1 MLVVRKELFYAV
13 GQFRSEFSGA
23 QDYDLVLRLSTLT
36 QAIHHVPKILY
47 HWRKIPGSAASEVDA
62 KPEALDAGR
71 RALEEH
77 VRGKIPRA
85 SVEPGL
91 LPGLFRVRYGLHENP
106 LASLCILAS
115 GRAASVEE
123 RGSVDLLDNLVQSI
137 AAKTDYRNYE
147 IVVVD
152 DGNLGE
158 ATRRAANGIH
168 CRQVSFP
175 GPHRPFN
182 FSRKANFAWK
192 QARGRYIVLLNDD
205 LEVIA
210 RDWLGSMIELLEC
223 KEIGVVG
230 AKLLFPDGRIQHAGI
245 VLGVN
250 GGAAHIYHGF
260 PDLVG
265 YNAFTHVV
273 RNYSAVTAACM
284 ATRREVLEATGGFD
298 ERLPID
304 YNDVDFCLK
313 AIERG
318 YRVVYTPHAELLHF
332 EGSSIPRATQ
342 NPREV
347 ALFRERWALY
357 LQCDP
362 HYNPNLMRRSVD
374 FSIDPEVANWPAN
387 G

>member
-1 MLVVRKELFYAV
+1 MVIGDDDHFASIRRKGITGTSVRPK
-13 GQFRSEFSGA
+13 
-23 QDYDLVLRLSTLT
+23 LS
-36 QAIHHVPKILY
+36 
-47 HWRKIPGSAASEVDA
+47 
-62 KPEALDAGR
+62 
-71 RALEEH
+71 
-77 VRGKIPRA
+77 
-85 SVEPGL
+85 
-91 LPGLFRVRYGLHENP
+91 
-106 LASLCILAS
+106 
-115 GRAASVEE
+115 
-123 RGSVDLLDNLVQSI
+123 RGSQ
-137 AAKTDYRNYE
+137 
-147 IVVVD
+147 
-152 DGNLGE
+152 
-158 ATRRAANGIH
+158 
-168 CRQVSFP
+168 P
-175 GPHRPFN
+175 
-182 FSRKANFAWK
+182 
-192 QARGRYIVLLNDD
+192 
-205 LEVIA
+205 
-210 RDWLGSMIELLEC
+210 
-223 KEIGVVG
+223 
-230 AKLLFPDGRIQHAGI
+230 
-245 VLGVN
+245 
-250 GGAAHIYHGF
+250 GF

-265 YNAFTHVV
+265 YNAFTHAV

-284 ATRREVLEATGGFD
+284 ATRQEVLEAVGGLD